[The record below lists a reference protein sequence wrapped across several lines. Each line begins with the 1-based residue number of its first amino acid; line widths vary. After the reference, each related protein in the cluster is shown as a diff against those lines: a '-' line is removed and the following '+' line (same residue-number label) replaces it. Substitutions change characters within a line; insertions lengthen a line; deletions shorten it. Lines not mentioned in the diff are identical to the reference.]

1 MKKLAHLILHF
12 SLFLGSA
19 PFFSV
24 FAQAQKPN
32 SGMSQKNSSVF
43 GTIEPPAGVDK
54 YNAAS
59 SGGIGILLFISN
71 GIRLSTTVAGIWV
84 MLNFILAGWK
94 YITSSGDS
102 KAHTEASSMM
112 THSIM
117 GLAIIV
123 GAYTLAAIVG
133 LVFFGDATYILN
145 PKFEGIT

>member
-1 MKKLAHLILHF
+1 MKKLTRFILST
-12 SLFLGSA
+12 SLFLSSSA
-19 PFFSV
+19 SAM
-24 FAQAQKPN
+24 AQTT
-32 SGMSQKNSSVF
+32 VF

-54 YNAAS
+54 YNDATT
-59 SGGIGILLFISN
+59 GGIGILLFISN
-71 GIRLSTTVAGIWV
+71 GIRLATTVAGIWV

-102 KAHTEASSMM
+102 KAHSEASAMM

-133 LVFFGDATYILN
+133 LVFFADATYILN
-145 PKFEGIT
+145 PKFEGVGI